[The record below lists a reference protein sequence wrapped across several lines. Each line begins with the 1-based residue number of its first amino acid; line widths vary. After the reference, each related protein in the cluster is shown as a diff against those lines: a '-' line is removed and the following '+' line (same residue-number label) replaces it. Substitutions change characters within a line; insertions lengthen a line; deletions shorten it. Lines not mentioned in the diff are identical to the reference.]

1 MALPTNTKVLMEVI
15 KLLEENR
22 DLWNTSYSYDFATD
36 TFGDSQMGQ
45 IGSLFNVFGLGNAVY
60 TETVSTDFLIQE
72 GNKFIR
78 CTKSAKGISWSV
90 EIAQADMILGR
101 NEFLRMEDGNYVY
114 KRNNDTIFIDRAN
127 MVKI

>member
-15 KLLEENR
+15 KLLEDNK
-22 DLWNTSYSYDFATD
+22 DLWNTSYDFDAD
-36 TFGDSQMGQ
+36 IFGDSQMG
-45 IGSLFNVFGLGNAVY
+45 SLFNVLGLGNATY
-60 TETVSTDFLIQE
+60 KETVSTDFLIQE